1 MTPMPPVDA
10 AAAIAAMRP
19 EAQPVM
25 SCAAHVAESAG
36 RRSLERDRAHVASLQ
51 RELLAL
57 EQVLLDG
64 EALRRALSGRRLVYV
79 GGRPDSNAALRAL
92 VCSAGGEI
100 IHHLGTIDEDGRAKG
115 FASLLAGADRV
126 LCPLDLIDPD
136 SLVAVRRLCAR
147 YRVPWSALRTSDVT
161 SFIASVL
168 RVRSA
173 DPRRVSA
180 ASRFCLRH
188 G

>member
-1 MTPMPPVDA
+1 MPPADA
-10 AAAIAAMRP
+10 ATVTAAVRL

-25 SCAAHVAESAG
+25 SLGACVPESTG
-36 RRSLERDRAHVASLQ
+36 RLSLERARAHVASLQ
-51 RELLAL
+51 RELFAL

-64 EALRRALSGRRLVYV
+64 EALTRALSGRRLVYV

-92 VCSAGGEI
+92 VRSAGGEI
-100 IHHLGTIDEDGRAKG
+100 VHHLGTIDEEGRTKG

-136 SLVAVRRLCAR
+136 SLVALRGLCAR
-147 YRVPWSALRTSDVT
+147 YRVPWSALRTSSVT
-161 SFIASVL
+161 SFIAGVL
-168 RVRSA
+168 RVRPA

>member
-1 MTPMPPVDA
+1 MTPIPPADA
-10 AAAIAAMRP
+10 AAVLP

-25 SCAAHVAESAG
+25 NRGVCLPESTE
-36 RRSLERDRAHVASLQ
+36 RLSLERARAHLASLR

-57 EQVLLDG
+57 EQALLDG
-64 EALRRALSGRRLVYV
+64 EALTRALSGQRLVYV

-92 VCSAGGEI
+92 VRAAGGEFV
-100 IHHLGTIDEDGRAKG
+100 HHIGTIDDDGRAKG

-136 SLVAVRRLCAR
+136 SLVALRRLCAR
-147 YRVPWSALRTSDVT
+147 HRVPWSALRTSSVT
-161 SFIASVL
+161 SFIAGVL

-173 DPRRVSA
+173 QPRRVGA
-180 ASRFCLRH
+180 TSRLCLRH

>member
-1 MTPMPPVDA
+1 MNRTA
-10 AAAIAAMRP
+10 WIP
-19 EAQPVM
+19 EN
-25 SCAAHVAESAG
+25 SESL
-36 RRSLERDRAHVASLQ
+36 SLEHARAHVASLQ
-51 RELLAL
+51 RELVAV

-64 EALRRALSGRRLVYV
+64 EALTRALSGQRLVYV
-79 GGRPDSNAALRAL
+79 GGRRGSNAALRAL
-92 VCSAGGEI
+92 VRSAGGDI
-100 IHHLGTIDEDGRAKG
+100 VHHIGTIDDDGRAKG

-136 SLVAVRRLCAR
+136 SLVALRRLCAR
-147 YRVPWSALRTSDVT
+147 HRVPWSALRTSSVT
-161 SFIASVL
+161 SFIAGVL